1 VSPSRVEEGGRRG
14 AIVPIGGAEEQAGD
28 PEILKRFV
36 ALCGG
41 RRARIAVIP
50 TASERDDTGR
60 RYERIFKDLGA
71 RGVRIFPLESRREAD
86 DAEETED
93 IKEASGI
100 FLTGGNQLRLSTLLG
115 GTATA
120 RAIRR
125 ANAAGVPVS
134 GTSAGAAFVSE
145 HMIAFGDE
153 GPTPRAAMVTLVPGL
168 GLTNRVVIDQH
179 FRQRD
184 RLGRL
189 LTALA
194 YNPFAI
200 GLGLDENTA
209 AFLDADNVLE
219 VMGSGAVTVVDAA
232 EVEYTSIDAA
242 KAGEPV
248 TILGARVHVLTAGGI
263 FDLETRKARSGAV
276 A

>member
-1 VSPSRVEEGGRRG
+1 
-14 AIVPIGGAEEQAGD
+14 
-28 PEILKRFV
+28 
-36 ALCGG
+36 
-41 RRARIAVIP
+41 
-50 TASERDDTGR
+50 
-60 RYERIFKDLGA
+60 
-71 RGVRIFPLESRREAD
+71 
-86 DAEETED
+86 
-93 IKEASGI
+93 
-100 FLTGGNQLRLSTLLG
+100 
-115 GTATA
+115 
-120 RAIRR
+120 
-125 ANAAGVPVS
+125 
-134 GTSAGAAFVSE
+134 
-145 HMIAFGDE
+145 
-153 GPTPRAAMVTLVPGL
+153 MVTLVPGL